1 MVEAALNSRPLV
13 PVSSDPNDL
22 ECLTPGHFLIGR
34 PLLAIPESN
43 VSDAQRSVQT
53 RWKLIQQS
61 FRSFWRR
68 WSQEYLNTLQAH
80 EKWVKSGDNLK
91 VGTMVVVKTGDAP
104 PLSWPLGRIVE
115 VYPGT
120 DQIVRVAKV
129 LTSQGVFTR
138 PVVKLVPLPTDP

>member
-1 MVEAALNSRPLV
+1 M
-13 PVSSDPNDL
+13 
-22 ECLTPGHFLIGR
+22 
-34 PLLAIPESN
+34 
-43 VSDAQRSVQT
+43 
-53 RWKLIQQS
+53 
-61 FRSFWRR
+61 
-68 WSQEYLNTLQAH
+68 NTLQAR

-115 VYPGT
+115 VYPGP